1 MTEQE
6 LELKDARSLA
16 EFCIKTLDAKSASG
30 LQLFFVAEETIVAD
44 YYIVCCGRS
53 TTHVK
58 ALADELQFALSQKGI
73 ELAHIDGRET
83 GTWILLD
90 FGAVLV
96 HIFTAEEHDFYR
108 IEKLI
113 KEDARVDISNLLLSE
128 DNNQ

>member
-1 MTEQE
+1 MTEQKSA
-6 LELKDARSLA
+6 LKDPKALA
-16 EFCIKTLDAKSASG
+16 EFCIKTLDAKSANQ

-58 ALADELQFALSQKGI
+58 ALADELQYALSQEGV
-73 ELAHIDGRET
+73 ELLHIDGRDT

-90 FGAVLV
+90 FGTVLV
-96 HIFTAEEHDFYR
+96 HVFTSEEHDFYR

-128 DNNQ
+128 DNK

>member
-1 MTEQE
+1 MTEQQ
-6 LELKDARSLA
+6 KDLQTPKDVA
-16 EFCIKTLDAKSASG
+16 EFCIKTLDIKSANQ

-58 ALADELQFALSQKGI
+58 ALADELEYALSQKGVG
-73 ELAHIDGRET
+73 LSHIDGRET

-90 FGAVLV
+90 FGSVLV

-113 KEDARVDISNLLLSE
+113 KDEARVDISNLLVSE
-128 DNNQ
+128 DNK